1 MLTKQVP
8 RSGLVA
14 PGRYSAFFRSSV
26 DFPRSQS
33 SCPVEASRLQFTHAS
48 ERAAGAQASS
58 TPTAIN
64 QTVRCGENIW
74 FQQSLLGGHQLKP
87 EQCSECSGS
96 QGQSEPLVF
105 EGANHIASAAA
116 PINRAFSQKPTSTD
130 PLVPNLFSTGNKT
143 TNPVSIQAES
153 IGITV
158 LSKMRPVLEGSGR
171 DADPC
176 QRQLLG
182 PSVLAKSTNELST
195 LLRQPASN

>member
-1 MLTKQVP
+1 MLIKQVP

-14 PGRYSAFFRSSV
+14 PGRYSAFLRSSV

-33 SCPVEASRLQFTHAS
+33 SCPVKASRLQFTHSS

-105 EGANHIASAAA
+105 EGANHIASTAA
-116 PINRAFSQKPTSTD
+116 PINRAFSQKPTSTI
-130 PLVPNLFSTGNKT
+130 PLSLSNLFLLATKPPSRYQCRL
-143 TNPVSIQAES
+143 NPAES
-153 IGITV
+153 
-158 LSKMRPVLEGSGR
+158 LSHPKYVPLWRAPGGTRTHVSGNCWIR
-171 DADPC
+171 
-176 QRQLLG
+176 
-182 PSVLAKSTNELST
+182 LS
-195 LLRQPASN
+195 

>member
-1 MLTKQVP
+1 MP
-8 RSGLVA
+8 RSGLMA

-74 FQQSLLGGHQLKP
+74 FQQSLLSGHQLKP
-87 EQCSECSGS
+87 EQCGECSGS

-116 PINRAFSQKPTSTD
+116 PINRAFSQKPTSTN
-130 PLVPNLFSTGNKT
+130 PLSLSNFFLLITKPPTRYQCRLN
-143 TNPVSIQAES
+143 QAES
-153 IGITV
+153 
-158 LSKMRPVLEGSGR
+158 LSYPRCVPFWRAPGGTRTHVSGNCWVR
-171 DADPC
+171 
-176 QRQLLG
+176 
-182 PSVLAKSTNELST
+182 LS
-195 LLRQPASN
+195 